1 MSGICG
7 IIRLDGARASSR
19 DLDRQIKRL
28 AHLGPDRIRASV
40 DGRAAMAHLMMRI
53 TREDRLDFQPVVE
66 GDFTLVADVR
76 LDNREDLGADLG
88 IDGEALARMPD
99 SALVLAAWRRWGEDA
114 PDHLLGDFAFA
125 VWEADAGRLHLVRDH
140 MGQRHIFYHKGDG
153 FLAFASEIKG
163 LWALPQVP
171 RAIDED
177 RTVRSMLQEALD
189 VGATNFE
196 AIRAVPG
203 GSVVTL
209 DPAGEISVRRYWEP
223 HAAPEHLGRDEAY
236 YLETYRAL
244 VSEAVQ
250 CRLRRSEWAG
260 GLLNG
265 GGFDSSAICALA
277 GPAVAPR
284 GLKFVSACSV
294 MPDDYDGPIKDARKW
309 VALCHRHM
317 PHLEARYVTREG
329 LDVFSFMEEG
339 FRSFDNRHS
348 PNRYI
353 THSLFAAIRDAG
365 ARIVMDGHGGD
376 YTVNPRGLDGL
387 ARLVKRGRLLRFVR
401 ELRAT
406 ARHQRRSVLG
416 VLRDDVFR
424 WLQPRWLRDARRR
437 WHDGLRPFATSQPL
451 SGKVLAEARARGS
464 RVWNSGTDRGG
475 PRAMMERVLRWQQN
489 FPAQAFSVA
498 GAQHGLEFTQPFH
511 DKRLVEFGLAIPEDY
526 DLKHGKTR
534 WLARTALEDL
544 YPPEYQD
551 RRPGNDALAP
561 DFEIMARRI
570 EPRTLAEIDRMER
583 AGRLSDIFD
592 FARMRAMIVARPEG
606 QPGTRSDRKIRQAC
620 GAFLAAR
627 SIEWF
632 RGDNG

>member
-7 IIRLDGARASSR
+7 IIRLDAAEVSSR
-19 DLDRQIKRL
+19 DLDRQIRRL
-28 AHLGPDRIRASV
+28 AHLGPDRIGTSG
-40 DGRAAMAHLMMRI
+40 DGRAAMAHLMLRI
-53 TREDRLDFQPVVE
+53 TREDRFDLQPLRE
-66 GDFTLVADVR
+66 GNLTLVADVR
-76 LDNREDLGADLG
+76 LDNREDLAADLG

-99 SALVLAAWRRWGEDA
+99 SGLVLAAWRRWGEDA
-114 PDHLLGDFAFA
+114 PARLLGDFAFA
-125 VWEADAGRLHLVRDH
+125 VWEADADRLHLVRDH
-140 MGQRHIFYHKGDG
+140 MGQRHIFYHKGEG
-153 FLAFASEIKG
+153 FFAFASEIKG

-177 RTVRSMLQEALD
+177 RTVRSMLIEALD

-209 DPAGEISVRRYWEP
+209 EPDGEIGFRRYWEP

-236 YLETYRAL
+236 YVETYRAL
-244 VSEAVQ
+244 VTEAVQ
-250 CRLRRSEWAG
+250 CRLRRAEWPG

-277 GPAVAPR
+277 GPAVVPR

-294 MPDDYDGPIKDARKW
+294 MPDDYDGPIKDARNW

-329 LDVFSFMEEG
+329 LDVFSFMHEG
-339 FRSFDNRHS
+339 FASFDNRHS
-348 PNRYI
+348 PNRYV

-406 ARHQRRSVLG
+406 ARHQRRGVPGLLRHDVL
-416 VLRDDVFR
+416 L

-437 WHDGLRPFATSQPL
+437 WHDGLRPFAPSQPL
-451 SGKVLAEARARGS
+451 SRKVLAEARARGS
-464 RVWNSGTDRGG
+464 RLWNSATYRGG
-475 PRAMMERVLRWQQN
+475 PRATMEGILRWQQN
-489 FPAQAFSVA
+489 FPAQAFSIA
-498 GAQHGLEFTQPFH
+498 AAQHGLEFTQPFH

-526 DLKHGKTR
+526 DLKQGKVR
-534 WLARTALEDL
+534 WLARTALKDL
-544 YPPEYQD
+544 YPPEFQD
-551 RRPGNDALAP
+551 RLPGNDALAP

-570 EPRTLAEIDRMER
+570 EPRTLAEIDRMEK
-583 AGRLSDIFD
+583 AGRLGNIFD
-592 FARMRAMIVARPEG
+592 FSRMRAMIVAQPED
-606 QPGTRSDRKIRQAC
+606 QRRTHSDRKIRQAY
-620 GAFLAAR
+620 GAFLAAQY
-627 SIEWF
+627 IEWF